1 MTLHSMPSAFSR
13 RQAGFGLVAAM
24 VVLVLLTV
32 LGAAIVRLTW
42 TQQIS
47 SAQDLESTRA
57 QRAANSGA
65 EWGLFQAMKGTW
77 SACAGGSQTLDL
89 RTDLG
94 MMVTITCTSASY
106 VEGQSSASGGA
117 PSDLPSEAL
126 RTVRVYVID
135 AVACNSTTSCPDNS
149 RVTSPAYVER
159 RRQVKAVDRSND
171 EI

>member
-1 MTLHSMPSAFSR
+1 MTLRLTSVSR
-13 RQAGFGLVAAM
+13 QQAGFGIVAAM

-65 EWGLFQAMKGTW
+65 EWGLFQALKGTW
-77 SACAGGSQTLDL
+77 SACGGVSQTLDL

-94 MMVTITCTSASY
+94 MMVTVSCTSFAY
-106 VEGQSSASGGA
+106 VEGQSSASGGT
-117 PSDLPSEAL
+117 PTDLPSETS

-135 AVACNSTTSCPDNS
+135 AIACNSTTTCPANGM
-149 RVTSPAYVER
+149 VTSPGYVER